1 MEILIVDDHVL
12 FRDGL
17 AMLVEQHFPGVV
29 LREASNLSAALLQLG
44 TPPRVELVL
53 LDLGLSD
60 SDGVD
65 TIARMRVAE
74 PELPVV
80 VMSADDRPETVVR
93 SISAGASGFIPKTA
107 RSGVIEQ
114 GLRTVFEGG
123 VFLPSSIF
131 RNPPGGTAYPR
142 RSLAG
147 RGLMGEPSGL
157 TQRQI
162 EVLRMLAAGLPSKVI
177 ARRIGVAESTVKT
190 HLVSI
195 FRRLSVTTR
204 TEAVLAAARLGLLQE
219 DGAAASA
226 GTASSS

>member
-1 MEILIVDDHVL
+1 MQILIVDDHVL

-29 LREASNLSAALLQLG
+29 LREASTLSAALLQLG
-44 TPPRVELVL
+44 VPPRVELIL
-53 LDLGLSD
+53 LDLGLGD

-65 TIARMRVAE
+65 TIARLRVAE

-107 RSGVIEQ
+107 RPGVIEQ

-123 VFLPSSIF
+123 VFLPRSIF

-142 RSLAG
+142 LSAGSRGLAG
-147 RGLMGEPSGL
+147 EPAGL

-162 EVLRMLAAGLPSKVI
+162 EVLRMLAAGHPSKVI

-190 HLVSI
+190 HLVGI

-204 TEAVLAAARLGLLQE
+204 TEAVLAAARLGLLQQ
-219 DGAAASA
+219 DDAVAASRPP
-226 GTASSS
+226 SSW

>member
-17 AMLVEQHFPGVV
+17 AMLVDQHFPGVV
-29 LREASNLSAALLQLG
+29 LREAANLSAALLQLG

-53 LDLGLSD
+53 LDLGLGD

-65 TIARMRVAE
+65 TIARLRVAE

-107 RSGVIEQ
+107 RSGVIER

-123 VFLPSSIF
+123 VFLPRSLF
-131 RNPPGGTAYPR
+131 RNPPGGTAYQPP
-142 RSLAG
+142 SAMA
-147 RGLMGEPSGL
+147 RGMAADPTGL

-162 EVLRMLAAGLPSKVI
+162 EVLRMLAAGHPSKLI
-177 ARRIGVAESTVKT
+177 ARQIGVAESTVKT
-190 HLVSI
+190 HLVGI
-195 FRRLSVTTR
+195 FRKLSVSTR
-204 TEAVLAAARLGLLQE
+204 TEAVLAAARLGLLQ
-219 DGAAASA
+219 DQQGLV
-226 GTASSS
+226 